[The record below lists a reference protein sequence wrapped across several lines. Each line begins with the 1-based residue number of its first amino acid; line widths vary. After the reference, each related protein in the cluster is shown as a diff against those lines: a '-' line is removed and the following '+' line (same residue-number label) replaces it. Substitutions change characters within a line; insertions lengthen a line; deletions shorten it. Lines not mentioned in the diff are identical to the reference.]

1 MQTSLRSTPD
11 ASWKELAHRS
21 GGGLEVTLFW
31 CPANGQSNDSIVV
44 CVGDSRFG
52 SYFEIPTE
60 PCLALHVYDH
70 PFAYRDFS
78 TIDYEDN
85 RLAA

>member
-1 MQTSLRSTPD
+1 MQASSTSTPD

-21 GGGLEVTLFW
+21 SDGLEVTLYW
-31 CPANGQSNDSIVV
+31 CPPNGQTNDSIVV
-44 CVGDSRFG
+44 CVSDSRFG
-52 SYFEIPTE
+52 AYFEIPTE
-60 PCLALHVYDH
+60 PQLALHVYDH
-70 PFAYRDFS
+70 PFAYREFS